1 MATTQQEA
9 AEEIRGLNEIRERLR
24 NLGPGTLKRAADH
37 ISDAIRTIEAFIE
50 TGR

>member
-1 MATTQQEA
+1 MTTAQQDAA
-9 AEEIRGLNEIRERLR
+9 AEIRALDQIRERLR

-50 TGR
+50 RGT